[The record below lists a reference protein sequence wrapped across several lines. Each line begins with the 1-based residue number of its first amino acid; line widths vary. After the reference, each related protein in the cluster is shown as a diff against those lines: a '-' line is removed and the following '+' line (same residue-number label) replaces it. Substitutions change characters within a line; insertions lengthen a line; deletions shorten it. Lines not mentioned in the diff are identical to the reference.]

1 MGQMCFLL
9 KSEYLQ
15 RELDGTQ
22 YAYKERSGDLMKPTM
37 LKEQGGLYSQLIYTH
52 DKNWR
57 MGVRYDTILKNDVTD
72 VEQSD
77 GLDKYTAMVEY
88 HTSEFARFR
97 LQYSHDNAMFNEDD
111 EREKIDTIILQANI
125 SIGAHAAHSF

>member
-1 MGQMCFLL
+1 MQ
-9 KSEYLQ
+9 
-15 RELDGTQ
+15 
-22 YAYKERSGDLMKPTM
+22 PTM

-57 MGVRYDTILKNDVTD
+57 MGVRYDTILKNDVTNNGSD
-72 VEQSD
+72 VEQPS
-77 GLDKYTAMVEY
+77 GLDKYTAMIEY

-97 LQYSHDNAMFNEDD
+97 LQYSHDNAMFNEDG